1 MFSRLLSRTRPP
13 TDDEIARELRDHLE
27 LDAEE
32 LAERGAGDDARFA
45 AQRRFGNVS
54 LTIEATRDEWGEL
67 RWRRLAQD
75 LGTDIAYGIK
85 RLRHAPGFALLTVLT
100 TAIGVGATTA
110 IFSVVNAVVLRPI
123 PVADADRVVAFYET
137 NPTNNAWTTS
147 DPNFLDYR
155 ERARSFATMAAV
167 AGRSAGGFAAVALLL
182 AVIGL
187 FGVVSFTVQERVP
200 ELGVRLAFGATPHRI
215 VRLVMRDAG
224 TVVAIGAVVGC
235 VSAVLLSRFLSS
247 MLFATATTDPPT
259 YIAVVFVLLASAA
272 VASYL
277 PARRAGRVDPLV
289 AMRER

>member
-13 TDDEIARELRDHLE
+13 TDYEIARELRDHLE

-54 LTIEATRDEWGEL
+54 LTIEATRDEWGEI

-123 PVADADRVVAFYET
+123 PIADADRVVAFYET

-155 ERARSFATMAAV
+155 ERTRSFATMAAV
-167 AGRSAGGFAAVALLL
+167 AGRSAD
-182 AVIGL
+182 GL
-187 FGVVSFTVQERVP
+187 RGSCAPAFGHWSLRRGVVHRAGASPRIGRAARVRCDAASHCATRYAGRRDGGGHRRGDRLRQCGAVESILVQHAVRHRDDRSTY
-200 ELGVRLAFGATPHRI
+200 LHSSGVR
-215 VRLVMRDAG
+215 
-224 TVVAIGAVVGC
+224 
-235 VSAVLLSRFLSS
+235 
-247 MLFATATTDPPT
+247 
-259 YIAVVFVLLASAA
+259 
-272 VASYL
+272 
-277 PARRAGRVDPLV
+277 PARGGGGRELSAGAPRGEGGSTRCD
-289 AMRER
+289 A

>member
-54 LTIEATRDEWGEL
+54 LTIEATRDAWGEL

-123 PVADADRVVAFYET
+123 PVPDADGVVAFYET

-155 ERARSFATMAAV
+155 ERTRSFATMAAV
-167 AGRSAGGFAAVALLL
+167 AGRSAGLLRRGADPL
-182 AVIGL
+182 PLSGIGATASYFVL
-187 FGVVSFTVQERVP
+187 FGGRPIIGSVYGPNEDRV
-200 ELGVRLAFGATPHRI
+200 GATR
-215 VRLVMRDAG
+215 MS
-224 TVVAIGAVVGC
+224 C
-235 VSAVLLSRFLSS
+235 C
-247 MLFATATTDPPT
+247 
-259 YIAVVFVLLASAA
+259 
-272 VASYL
+272 
-277 PARRAGRVDPLV
+277 
-289 AMRER
+289 